1 MAVLIPDI
9 PGDCPNS
16 ERYIYERLGRE
27 LPGAWIVLHS
37 LGLAG
42 HEKKIWGEADI
53 TILSERGVFVLEV
66 KGGSVTCKDGLW
78 RFGGDFAGYTKRES
92 PWAQAIG
99 CLGAVRKRL
108 HQAAPAF
115 REVLFGIGV
124 AMPYT
129 IFTATGAEIIPEVL
143 LDRRSL
149 QRKLDQYVQSL
160 EEYWKEEYLRKHG
173 REYRGLSRAE
183 LRQARQILRPDVD
196 TALSLGGYL
205 TGLDER
211 IVQLT
216 NEQVKASRR
225 MAANPRTVV
234 RGSAG
239 TGKSVIALDRAR
251 RLAADGQ
258 RVLYLCFNK
267 LLAAHV
273 KGGLTHCRETDLMDV
288 RNVHAIY
295 REIIERAGLISR
307 LEREDDG
314 TEDFFAK
321 RFPELAAEALCEKRH
336 DGWDV
341 LVVDEAQ
348 DLLTPEHLDVF
359 DLLLKD
365 GLRRGRWHLFL
376 DPLQNIFSVEIQSSV
391 ENRLTEC
398 APAFDDLYENCRNT
412 RQVAVQASI
421 VSGIDLAVSGAPD
434 GPDAEIHYYADDED
448 AVAILEGLLR
458 RLVEADVRP
467 QEIAILSSRRAEN
480 SLLASRGEL
489 AGLRLAAATDEPS
502 LRAGDVLFTTM
513 HAFKGL
519 ERQAVIA
526 VDMDEIGND
535 VWSMLHY
542 TGLSR
547 ARSLLNVLVPVAA
560 RKTYKKQAQAFGR
573 RLRDRKA

>member
-9 PGDCPNS
+9 PKGCPNS

-27 LPGAWIVLHS
+27 LPEAWVVLHS

-42 HEKKIWGEADI
+42 HKKKIWGEADI

-66 KGGSVTCKDGLW
+66 KGGAVTCRDGVW
-78 RFGGDFAGYTKRES
+78 QFGGDFKSYTKRES

-99 CLGAVRKRL
+99 ALGAVRERL
-108 HQAAPAF
+108 RKGGPAF
-115 REVLFGIGV
+115 SEVLFGIGV
-124 AMPYT
+124 AMPFT
-129 IFTATGAEIIPEVL
+129 AFTATGTEIIPEVL
-143 LDRRSL
+143 LDKRSRRM
-149 QRKLDQYVQSL
+149 RLDRYVERL
-160 EEYWKEEYLRKHG
+160 EEYWKAVYSLKHG
-173 REYRGLSRAE
+173 REYRGLNRTE
-183 LRQARQILRPDVD
+183 LHHARQILRPDVD

-205 TGLDER
+205 TGLDQR
-211 IVQLT
+211 LVQLT
-216 NEQVKASRR
+216 NEQVRASRR

-239 TGKSVIALDRAR
+239 TGKSVMAQDRAC

-258 RVLYLCFNK
+258 RVLYLCFNR

-273 KGGLTHCRETDLMDV
+273 REGLQQTLDTVPMEV
-288 RNVHAIY
+288 RNVHALY
-295 REIIERAGLISR
+295 REIIERAGLIPR
-307 LEREDDG
+307 LDAEDDG

-321 RFPELAAEALCEKRH
+321 RFPELAAEALCERRH
-336 DGWDV
+336 DAWDV

-359 DLLLKD
+359 DLLLED
-365 GLRRGRWHLFL
+365 GLRRGRWHLFI
-376 DPLQNIFSVEIQSSV
+376 DRLQNIFSVEVQSSV
-391 ENRLTEC
+391 EKRLAEC
-398 APAFDDLYENCRNT
+398 APAFDDLYENCRST

-434 GPDAEIHYYADDED
+434 GPEAEIHYYEDDEK
-448 AVAILEGLLR
+448 ALAMLEDLLR
-458 RLVEADVRP
+458 RLVDSDVRP
-467 QEIAILSSRRAEN
+467 REIAILSSRRAEN
-480 SLLASRGEL
+480 SFLAGRGEL
-489 AGLRLAAATDEPS
+489 AGLRLAAATNES
-502 LRAGDVLFTTM
+502 ALRAGDVLFTTM

-526 VDMDEIGND
+526 IDMAEIGHD

-547 ARSLLNVLVPVAA
+547 ARSLLHVLLPKSAKKDYKRQA
-560 RKTYKKQAQAFGR
+560 RAFGR
-573 RLRDRKA
+573 RLRDRRT

>member
-16 ERYIYERLGRE
+16 ERFVYERLGRE
-27 LPGAWIVLHS
+27 LPDAWIVLHS
-37 LGLAG
+37 LGLANHG
-42 HEKKIWGEADI
+42 KKIWGEADI
-53 TILSERGVFVLEV
+53 VILSERGVFVVEV
-66 KGGSVTCKDGLW
+66 KGGTVTCEDGVW
-78 RFGGDFAGYTKRES
+78 SFGGDFGRYTKRES

-99 CLGAVRKRL
+99 ALGAVRERL
-108 HQAAPAF
+108 RKAEPAF

-129 IFTATGAEIIPEVL
+129 TFTAMGAEIIPEVL
-143 LDRRSL
+143 LDRRSW
-149 QRKLDQYVQSL
+149 RGTLDRYVRSL
-160 EEYWKEEYLRKHG
+160 EKYWKAEYLRKHG
-173 REYRGLSRAE
+173 RQYRGLSRAE
-183 LRQARQILRPDVD
+183 LRRARQILRPDVD

-211 IVQLT
+211 LVQLT
-216 NEQVKASRR
+216 NEQVRASRR

-239 TGKSVIALDRAR
+239 TGKSVIAQDRAC
-251 RLAADGQ
+251 RLAAEGQ
-258 RVLYLCFNK
+258 RVLYLCFNR
-267 LLAAHV
+267 LLAGHV
-273 KGGLTHCRETDLMDV
+273 RDGLQRSPDVIPLEV
-288 RNVHAIY
+288 RNVHALY

-307 LEREDDG
+307 LDEEDDRA
-314 TEDFFAK
+314 EDFFGR
-321 RFPELAAEALCEKRH
+321 RFPDLAAEALCEIRH
-336 DGWDV
+336 DTWDV
-341 LVVDEAQ
+341 LVIDEAQ

-376 DPLQNIFSVEIQSSV
+376 DPLQNIFSVEIQSTV
-391 ENRLTEC
+391 EDRLEEC

-434 GPDAEIHYYADDED
+434 GPEAELHYYADDEE
-448 AVAILEGLLR
+448 AVVILESLLR
-458 RLVEADVRP
+458 GFVEDDVRP
-467 QEIAILSSRRAEN
+467 REIAVLSTRRPEN
-480 SLLASRGEL
+480 SLLAGRDEL
-489 AGLRLAAATDEPS
+489 AGLRLAAATDHEA
-502 LRAGDVLFTTM
+502 LRAGEVLFTTM

-526 VDMDEIGND
+526 VDMAEIGND
-535 VWSMLHY
+535 IWSMLHY

-547 ARSLLNVLVPVAA
+547 ARSLLHVLVPAAA
-560 RKTYKKQAQAFGR
+560 RKAYKKQARAFGH
-573 RLRDRKA
+573 RLRDRTT